1 MTHHKKWNLLNK
13 ASDSKFVTMI
23 IQTQIMMLGMNLP
36 VTQKHENAIFL
47 ITTILTFLSQTLIE
61 QQ

>member
-1 MTHHKKWNLLNK
+1 MTDHKIWNLLNK

-36 VTQKHENAIFL
+36 ITQKHENVILL
-47 ITTILTFLSQTLIE
+47 ITTVLTFLSQRLIE
-61 QQ
+61 PQ